1 MDDSPALKPA
11 AGDPRLSIV
20 VLTCDRPAALAVVL
34 ERLSELPERPTII
47 VVDNASCPRVVGGVL
62 RAFPGVQLVTCARHL
77 GAAARNAGVA
87 RVHTP
92 YVAFCDD
99 DTWWAPGALGRAAD
113 LLDAYPVV
121 GVIAGRVLV
130 GHAAAEDPACREMAA
145 SPIDPTGLPGPALAS
160 FMAGACIMR
169 TIAFRTVGGYE
180 PRLFLGA
187 EELLV
192 SLDLGTHGWRIVYL
206 PEIVVHQHPAQP
218 GRDSIGGRIAM
229 ARNRVWIAC
238 MRLPWRIAAR
248 MCAFALRRAW
258 SEGVL
263 CRSIGQALAG
273 MPWAL
278 WRRRRVPMRV
288 AEILEIA
295 MDAAPLTRAS
305 RGSAR

>member
-1 MDDSPALKPA
+1 MKPPT
-11 AGDPRLSIV
+11 GDPRLSVV
-20 VLTCDRPAALAVVL
+20 VLTRDRPVELRVVL

-47 VVDNASCPRVVGGVL
+47 VVDNASHPRVVGSVL
-62 RAFPGVQLVTCARHL
+62 RAFPDVQLVTCDRNL

-130 GHAAAEDPACREMAA
+130 GHSAAEDPTCREMAA

-206 PEIVVHQHPAQP
+206 PEIVVHHHPAET
-218 GRDSIGGRIAM
+218 GRDPIGRRIAL

-238 MRLPWRIAAR
+238 MRLPWRIAGR
-248 MCAFALRRAW
+248 LCAHALRRAW
-258 SEGVL
+258 REGVL

-295 MDAAPLTRAS
+295 MDAAPVARPS
-305 RGSAR
+305 RSGIR

>member
-1 MDDSPALKPA
+1 MDPRDALKPA
-11 AGDPRLSIV
+11 AGDPRLSVV
-20 VLTCDRPAALAVVL
+20 VLTRDRPAELAVVL
-34 ERLSELPERPTII
+34 ERLTELPEQPTII
-47 VVDNASCPRVVGGVL
+47 VVDNASLPRVVIDVL
-62 RAFPGVQLVTCARHL
+62 RAFPGIQLVTCPRDL
-77 GAAARNAGVA
+77 GAAGRNAGVA

-130 GHAAAEDPACREMAA
+130 GPAAAEDPTCREMAA

-160 FMAGACIMR
+160 FMAGACVMR

-206 PEIVVHQHPAQP
+206 PEIVVHHHPSPAARDP
-218 GRDSIGGRIAM
+218 SGRRVAL

-238 MRLPWRIAAR
+238 MRLPWRIAWR
-248 MCAFALRRAW
+248 LCLLALRRAW
-258 SEGVL
+258 NEGVL
-263 CRSIGQALAG
+263 CRSVGQALAG
-273 MPWAL
+273 VPWAL
-278 WRRRRVPMRV
+278 WRRRRVPSRV

-295 MDAAPLTRAS
+295 MDAAPLVRPS
-305 RGSAR
+305 RGSTR